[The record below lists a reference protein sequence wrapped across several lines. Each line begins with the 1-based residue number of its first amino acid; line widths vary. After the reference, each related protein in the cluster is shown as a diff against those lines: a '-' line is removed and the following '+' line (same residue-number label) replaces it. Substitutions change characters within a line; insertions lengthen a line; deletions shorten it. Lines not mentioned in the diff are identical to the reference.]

1 VSLQHNGRGHFV
13 ADIAPLGSSHPALYE
28 DVLGHLG
35 GEAFVDQFHRKPG
48 VRGHRLRERP
58 SRLSH
63 LTFLP
68 GKRDRQADDKPLDV
82 FSGKNL
88 VETGKNVARLEH
100 RIRRSDEPRRVGD
113 GDADPPGPVVE
124 AEQTS
129 HSEVGKERAE
139 LVAGRGERLGQ
150 VLAVRATGLGYFV
163 VTAAATTND
172 AGRTSDY

>member
-1 VSLQHNGRGHFV
+1 MSLQHNCRRHFV
-13 ADIAPLGSSHPALYE
+13 ADIAPLGSSHPALDE

-35 GEAFVDQFHRKPG
+35 REAFVDQLNRKPG
-48 VRGHRLRERP
+48 VRAHRLGERS
-58 SRLSH
+58 SRPGD

-68 GKRDRQADDKPLDV
+68 GQRDRQADDNALDV
-82 FSGKNL
+82 LSGENL
-88 VETGKNVARLEH
+88 VETGQNVACFEH
-100 RIRRSDEPRRVGD
+100 RVRRSDEPRRVAD

-139 LVAGRGERLGQ
+139 LVAGRGKRLGQ

-163 VTAAATTND
+163 VAPAPTTND
-172 AGRTSDY
+172 TGRTGNH